1 MAQTAMTVR
10 MDNQQKA
17 QFDKLCE
24 QFGMSANTAINIFV
38 KAVIRSKSIPFSI
51 QAKNEED
58 DEVTAKAKAAFKQ
71 LRAKAERGETPELT
85 LDEIN
90 EEIREVRRL
99 RKNAMVY
106 AVIDTNIFVSALIT
120 HNSNAST
127 ARVLES
133 LFLHRIIPLY
143 NDDIIKEY
151 DEVLHRAK
159 FKLSEEQ
166 ISTVIEHVK
175 ENGID
180 SSRFPYD
187 GEMPDEDD
195 RVSTKSA

>member
-1 MAQTAMTVR
+1 
-10 MDNQQKA
+10 
-17 QFDKLCE
+17 
-24 QFGMSANTAINIFV
+24 
-38 KAVIRSKSIPFSI
+38 
-51 QAKNEED
+51 
-58 DEVTAKAKAAFKQ
+58 
-71 LRAKAERGETPELT
+71 
-85 LDEIN
+85 
-90 EEIREVRRL
+90 
-99 RKNAMVY
+99 MVY
-106 AVIDTNIFVSALIT
+106 AVIDTNVFVSALIT

-127 ARVLES
+127 ARVLEN
-133 LFLHRIIPLY
+133 LLLHRIIPLY

-180 SSRFPYD
+180 SSRFPYA

-195 RVSTKSA
+195 RVFYEVCLSKEDSFLVTGNLKHFPKEPQVITAAEMMEILDNAL

>member
-1 MAQTAMTVR
+1 M
-10 MDNQQKA
+10 
-17 QFDKLCE
+17 
-24 QFGMSANTAINIFV
+24 
-38 KAVIRSKSIPFSI
+38 KSMKKSE
-51 QAKNEED
+51 KSD
-58 DEVTAKAKAAFKQ
+58 DYEKS
-71 LRAKAERGETPELT
+71 
-85 LDEIN
+85 
-90 EEIREVRRL
+90 
-99 RKNAMVY
+99 AMVY

-159 FKLSEEQ
+159 FKLSDDQ
-166 ISTVIEHVK
+166 INTVIELVK

-180 SSRFPYD
+180 SSRSSVFF
-187 GEMPDEDD
+187 
-195 RVSTKSA
+195 

>member
-1 MAQTAMTVR
+1 
-10 MDNQQKA
+10 
-17 QFDKLCE
+17 
-24 QFGMSANTAINIFV
+24 
-38 KAVIRSKSIPFSI
+38 
-51 QAKNEED
+51 
-58 DEVTAKAKAAFKQ
+58 
-71 LRAKAERGETPELT
+71 
-85 LDEIN
+85 
-90 EEIREVRRL
+90 
-99 RKNAMVY
+99 MVY
-106 AVIDTNIFVSALIT
+106 AVIDTNVFVSALIT

-127 ARVLES
+127 ARVLEN
-133 LFLHRIIPLY
+133 LLLHRIIPLY

-180 SSRFPYD
+180 SSRFPYA

-195 RVSTKSA
+195 RGFYEVCLSKEDSFLVTGNLKHFPKEPQVITAAEMMEILDNEL

>member
-1 MAQTAMTVR
+1 
-10 MDNQQKA
+10 
-17 QFDKLCE
+17 
-24 QFGMSANTAINIFV
+24 
-38 KAVIRSKSIPFSI
+38 
-51 QAKNEED
+51 
-58 DEVTAKAKAAFKQ
+58 
-71 LRAKAERGETPELT
+71 
-85 LDEIN
+85 
-90 EEIREVRRL
+90 
-99 RKNAMVY
+99 MVY

-127 ARVLES
+127 ARVLEN
-133 LFLHRIIPLY
+133 LLLHRIIPLY

-159 FKLSEEQ
+159 FKLSEEE

-180 SSRFPYD
+180 SSRFPYG

-195 RVSTKSA
+195 RVFYEVCLSKEDSFLVTGNLKHFPKEPQVITAAEMMEILDNQ

>member
-1 MAQTAMTVR
+1 
-10 MDNQQKA
+10 
-17 QFDKLCE
+17 
-24 QFGMSANTAINIFV
+24 
-38 KAVIRSKSIPFSI
+38 
-51 QAKNEED
+51 
-58 DEVTAKAKAAFKQ
+58 
-71 LRAKAERGETPELT
+71 
-85 LDEIN
+85 
-90 EEIREVRRL
+90 
-99 RKNAMVY
+99 MVY

-127 ARVLES
+127 ARVLEN
-133 LFLHRIIPLY
+133 LLLHRIIPLY

-166 ISTVIEHVK
+166 ISTIIEHVK

-187 GEMPDEDD
+187 GNMPDEDD
-195 RVSTKSA
+195 RVFYEVCLSKEDSFLVTGNLKHFPKEPQVITAAEMMEKYWITNYKISLQQVSPALVVGDTCK